1 MGRISKKKKQMF
13 ADAFMICQNGKKAM
27 EAAGIEWDIET
38 MQTLML
44 DRELAEYI
52 DGNIETVQYMLGR
65 TKAGH
70 LAKLEDLFDKATGM
84 KKSKITGFTKDG
96 HYVEH
101 EGFYTDYR
109 GASTLSKRIG
119 ELQDWEVT
127 DGNNQIDIDLKIS
140 DDLFKSDNEAIE
152 QENNTRDERVL
163 NHLKSEGVL

>member
-1 MGRISKKKKQMF
+1 MCRISKKKKQMF
-13 ADAFMICQNGKKAM
+13 ANAFMICQNGKKAM

-52 DGNIETVQYMLGR
+52 DKNIDTVHYMLGR

-70 LAKLEDLFDKATGM
+70 LAKLEDLFDKATGL
-84 KKSKITGFTKDG
+84 KKSKVTGFTKDG
-96 HYVEH
+96 RYVEH
-101 EGFYTDYR
+101 EGFYTDYK
-109 GASTLSKRIG
+109 GATALSKRIG
-119 ELQDWEVT
+119 ELQDWETT

-140 DDLFKSDNEAIE
+140 DDLFKTDEEAE
-152 QENNTRDERVL
+152 QSESVPRDERVL